1 MRVHIDG
8 HVVEVE
14 SPEDVRLLVA
24 CLLPTPAQVERARLA
39 AQAERDQVMRDT
51 GLVIDADGHITG
63 EAAA

>member
-14 SPEDVRLLVA
+14 SPEGVAVLVA
-24 CLLPTPAQVERARLA
+24 CLLPTPEQVELAKLA

>member
-14 SPEDVRLLVA
+14 SPEDVRVLVA
-24 CLLPTPAQVERARLA
+24 CLLPTPEQVELAKLA

-51 GLVIDADGHITG
+51 GLVIDPDGRIIG
-63 EAAA
+63 DAAA

>member
-14 SPEDVRLLVA
+14 SPEDVALLVA
-24 CLLPTPAQVERARLA
+24 CLLPTPEQVELARLA

-51 GLVIDADGHITG
+51 GLVISEDGRIIG
-63 EAAA
+63 EAA

>member
-1 MRVHIDG
+1 MKVHIDNY
-8 HVVEVE
+8 EIE
-14 SPEDVRLLVA
+14 FASERDVALFCA
-24 CLLPTPAQVERARLA
+24 CLLPTPEQVELAKLA

>member
-1 MRVHIDG
+1 MFVHVDG
-8 HVVEVE
+8 YTVELE
-14 SPEDVRLLVA
+14 NAHDVRLFVA
-24 CLLPTPAQVERARLA
+24 CLLPTPEQVELAKLA